1 MKRVTRLL
9 IFGVLLVAGSTAA
22 RGQALKVNTPLLL
35 AGTPNLGFEM
45 TLSRQFSLNADV
57 LWMPYLFKKNE
68 EVYRAFIGSVD
79 LRYYFKPKY
88 YYTNDMFDGFY
99 MGPYIEGG
107 NFNMGHFRG
116 KGKESKRYKG
126 WGLSAGI
133 SLGYKFYISRRFRL
147 DLNMGLGYAHL
158 QYDVYRLGGE
168 WAQYPV
174 ELKATKAWVGPT
186 KFGVHLV
193 YNLFR

>member
-9 IFGVLLVAGSTAA
+9 IFGVLLVAGTTAA

-45 TLSRQFSLNADV
+45 TLSRQFSFNADV

-99 MGPYIEGG
+99 MGPYVEGG
-107 NFNMGHFRG
+107 NFNMGYFRG
-116 KGKESKRYKG
+116 KGRESKRYKG

-186 KFGVHLV
+186 KFGIHLV

>member
-1 MKRVTRLL
+1 MKRVIRLL
-9 IFGVLLVAGSTAA
+9 IFGILLVAGTTAA

-68 EVYRAFIGSVD
+68 EVYRALIGSVD

-99 MGPYIEGG
+99 MGPYVEGG

-116 KGKESKRYKG
+116 EDKESKRYKG

-186 KFGVHLV
+186 KFGIHLV